1 MYKYNSNQM
10 NTFVNKKDMLEEEPK
25 TIFSEQPLVDKQEIV
40 DANQMANPVE
50 GNQLRGMMS
59 NFQEAEEEL
68 CSN

>member
-1 MYKYNSNQM
+1 M

-40 DANQMANPVE
+40 DANQMAHPVE